1 MADSTW
7 KDWIRPD
14 GIDALEALGFVG
26 DTSPSDTACP
36 NWSHKSY
43 PVRVWVD
50 LPLGFSEITSDPADW
65 SQYTLTDDDAQTDL
79 YQTDDIADVISYL
92 NAMIA
97 NGERYGATARQLRY
111 KEIK

>member
-1 MADSTW
+1 MTDSTW

-14 GIDALEALGFVG
+14 GIDDLEALGFVG
-26 DTSPSDTACP
+26 DTSPSDNACP

-50 LPLGFSEITSDPADW
+50 LPLGFSEITWDPSIW
-65 SQYTLTDDDAQTDL
+65 YQYVVEHCDTQEQLVCTN
-79 YQTDDIADVISYL
+79 DIADVISY
-92 NAMIA
+92 ID
-97 NGERYGATARQLRY
+97 ERYT